1 MYTVRKLKRFDFES
15 CVKEGLLRRIPP
27 SGEKARNSMETALKW
42 LEEAKKNLNSE
53 AFNSSV
59 LSSYLAMFHSARAL
73 LFSDGFREKSHY
85 CIARYLEEKY
95 VKKKLLESKWIDLLD
110 HYRELRHNDQYS
122 ITFFTTKDEAE
133 NALKTAKEFIER
145 MRKLLSRGHGNG

>member
-1 MYTVRKLKRFDFES
+1 MRKLKKFDFES
-15 CVKEGLLRRIPP
+15 CIKEGLLRSIP
-27 SGEKARNSMETALKW
+27 SSKEKAEGSLNAALRW
-42 LEEAKKNLNSE
+42 LDEAEKDLIGE

-73 LFSDGFREKSHY
+73 LFLDGYREKSHF

-95 VKKKLLESKWIDLLD
+95 VKKKLLESKWVELLD

-122 ITFFTTKDEAE
+122 ISFFATKDEAE

-145 MRKLLSRGHGNG
+145 MSGLLQARRGSRA